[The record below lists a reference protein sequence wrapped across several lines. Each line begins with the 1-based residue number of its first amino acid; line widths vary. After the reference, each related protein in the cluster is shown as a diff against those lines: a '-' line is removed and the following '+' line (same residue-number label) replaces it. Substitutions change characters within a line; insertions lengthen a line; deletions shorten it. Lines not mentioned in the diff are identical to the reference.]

1 MNIEM
6 ARLARKQMADVRA
19 LEEEAER
26 MNPLNKINNSYR
38 EGYTGI
44 IKGSGATPSM
54 GLSQFR
60 GGKKHGNDAS
70 AQGEALA
77 EHLHSLHG
85 SGYARDFHSG
95 MAMAGGL
102 GTGRYEGE
110 GKMHGGFWGALAT
123 LAAPLLGKLLGQG
136 KMTKEGHDEFMSEVR
151 KRIAD
156 DKEEGEMTYLGKK
169 QMEDMLKDP
178 AVMRKAMKQKSVQG
192 QIEKGKK
199 GKKQEAARA
208 MVEMSQGQDEEAAQ
222 TLKKM
227 RGKGKMKGCGNMQRM
242 VGAGELVIHHGG
254 KQSCEMEGAGPIS
267 SLGIPIISNIAGLFG
282 LGKEGKKMKKE
293 KRIVGAGDG
302 RRKRAEV
309 VRRVMKEKG
318 MKMIEA
324 SKYVKEHNLY

>member
-6 ARLARKQMADVRA
+6 ARLARKQMADMRA
-19 LEEEAER
+19 LEEQAER
-26 MNPLNKINNSYR
+26 QNVL
-38 EGYTGI
+38 
-44 IKGSGATPSM
+44 KGSGATPSM

-60 GGKKHGNDAS
+60 GGKKHANDAS
-70 AQGEALA
+70 AQGAALA
-77 EHLHSLHG
+77 EHLHALHG

-110 GKMHGGFWGALAT
+110 GKMKGGFWGALAT

-136 KMTKEGHDEFMSEVR
+136 KMTKEGHDEFMAEVR
-151 KRIAD
+151 KRIAE
-156 DKEEGEMTYLGKK
+156 DKEEGEMSYLEKK

-178 AVMRKAMKQKSVQG
+178 AVMNKAMKQKSVQG

-199 GKKQEAARA
+199 GKKREAAKA
-208 MVEMSQGQDEEAAQ
+208 MVEMAEGQDEAVEAAQ

-227 RGKGKMKGCGNMQRM
+227 RGKGKMERM
-242 VGAGELVIHHGG
+242 VGAGTGG
-254 KQSCEMEGAGPIS
+254 ATGAGTGGATGAGPIS
-267 SLGIPIISNIAGLFG
+267 NLGIPIISNIAGLFG
-282 LGKEGKKMKKE
+282 LGEEGKKQKKE

-309 VRRVMKEKG
+309 VRRIMKEKG